1 MQHRPGDTSAQ
12 CDHAQKMKFNPLF
25 HALLLGTV
33 LHLTSCRQED
43 GRTLETAYY
52 PNGRLHTVA
61 ALLHGRLDGRSVSYY
76 QNGQVQ
82 TVSQWAAGQRTG
94 VTRRYYPEG
103 ILKDSTQYR
112 NDSVHGMALRYYR
125 TGPLR
130 EVAHYTNGH
139 RTGTYVSFD
148 SLGHKV
154 EQFTYN
160 KLGEVIYSTFYDRHG
175 KTAGGTPE
183 HITEA
188 NDTISWGERYTGTIR
203 FGYPLKGKVT
213 MLVGVLREDRK
224 ALDRWPL
231 VDTFQV
237 VPQSKDGRFYFAYYP
252 KRPGKNVLQY
262 KFIQPGSPWDTYP
275 RTDSVS
281 VDGISVTRPF
291 FVKKAP

>member
-1 MQHRPGDTSAQ
+1 M
-12 CDHAQKMKFNPLF
+12 
-25 HALLLGTV
+25 
-33 LHLTSCRQED
+33 
-43 GRTLETAYY
+43 
-52 PNGRLHTVA
+52 A
-61 ALLHGRLDGRSVSYY
+61 ALRHGQLDGRSVSYY
-76 QNGQVQ
+76 PNGHLQ
-82 TVSQWAAGQRTG
+82 TVSQWAGSQRTG
-94 VTRRYYPEG
+94 VTRRYYLDG
-103 ILKDSTQYR
+103 ILQNSTQYR
-112 NDSVHGMALRYYR
+112 KDSLHGMALRYYR

-148 SLGHKV
+148 SLGHKA
-154 EQFTYN
+154 EQFTYDHS
-160 KLGEVIYSTFYDRHG
+160 GEVIYTAFYDRHG

-183 HITEA
+183 PIPEA
-188 NDTISWGERYTGTIR
+188 PDTISWGERYTGAIR
-203 FGYPLKGKVT
+203 FGYRLKGKVT

-237 VPQSKDGRFYFAYYP
+237 VPQSKDVRFYFAYYP

-281 VDGISVTRPF
+281 VDGISVTHPF